1 MRASERK
8 ARQGRFQVL
17 NNSPGTISQGP
28 ITDKS
33 GITEEQLPEKT
44 QQRECKIAGK
54 VKDEIGKT
62 ENKLLKALGS
72 LS

>member
-8 ARQGRFQVL
+8 ARQRGFQVL
-17 NNSPGTISQGP
+17 NNSPGTISQRP
-28 ITDKS
+28 VTDRS
-33 GITEEQLPEKT
+33 GITEEQLSEKT
-44 QQRECKIAGK
+44 QQIECKIARE